1 MQVIKQMFRSEYAG
15 EHITTTSSWQNSDW
29 VHTNEFIPNR
39 VTNRQ
44 ISNRAVIIGNGESR
58 AKYEVNLLK
67 NHRGGLLGAGAV
79 QTYGCNALYRD
90 FTPTFLVTTGK
101 EITQEIAASGYCDDH
116 IVYANSEHVA
126 THPGKFY
133 LVPQDPH
140 YSAGAIAT
148 YLAAFDGHKTIYFLG
163 FDTGAGADYNN
174 NVYAGTNGYG
184 ARNQNYTEDHMVKC
198 LEIVMGV
205 YPDIDFVRVMPT
217 QTWRCPPNWQRMSN
231 FRQITTKDFHIEIDL

>member
-1 MQVIKQMFRSEYAG
+1 MFRSEYAG
-15 EHITTTSSWQNSDW
+15 EHITTTSAWQNSDW

-39 VTNRQ
+39 VTNKQ

-58 AKYEVNLLK
+58 KSYEINVLK
-67 NHRGGLLGAGAV
+67 NHRGGLLGSGAV

-90 FTPTFLVTTGK
+90 WSPTFLVTTGK
-101 EITQEIAASGYCDDH
+101 EITQEIAESGYCDDH

-126 THPGKFY
+126 TYPGNFY

-140 YSAGAIAT
+140 YSAGAIAA
-148 YLAAFDGHKTIYFLG
+148 YLAAFDGHTTIYFLG
-163 FDTGAGADYNN
+163 FDTTAGENYNN
-174 NVYAGTNGYG
+174 NMYAGTNGYG

-205 YPDIDFVRVMPT
+205 YPDVDFVRVMPT
-217 QTWRCPPNWQRMSN
+217 TTWRCPANWQRMMN
-231 FRQITTKDFHIEIDL
+231 FRQIDTKAFHLEIDL

>member
-15 EHITTTSSWQNSDW
+15 EHITTTSAWQNSDW

-39 VTNRQ
+39 VTNKQ

-58 AKYEVNLLK
+58 KSYEINVLK
-67 NHRGGLLGAGAV
+67 NHRGGLLGSGAV

-90 FTPTFLVTTGK
+90 WSPTFLVTTGK
-101 EITQEIAASGYCDDH
+101 EITQEIAESGYCDDH

-126 THPGKFY
+126 TYPGNFY

-140 YSAGAIAT
+140 YSAGAIAA
-148 YLAAFDGHKTIYFLG
+148 YLAAFDGHTTIYFLG
-163 FDTGAGADYNN
+163 FDTTAGENYNN
-174 NVYAGTNGYG
+174 NMYAGTNGYG

-205 YPDIDFVRVMPT
+205 YPDVDFVRVMPT
-217 QTWRCPPNWQRMSN
+217 TTWRCPANWQRMMN
-231 FRQITTKDFHIEIDL
+231 FRQIDTKAFHLEIDL